1 MNYQAEITGIN
12 SMQVKGESA
21 ILVGNSV
28 AVLPTSD
35 RSGSNSYPSSVLLK
49 LWKE

>member
-1 MNYQAEITGIN
+1 MNHKAELTGIN
-12 SMQVKGESA
+12 SMLVKGESA
-21 ILVGNSV
+21 ILVGNPV